1 MMRVQYKTYLQTI
14 EKYLSKTVNSTSTST
29 AGLLGL
35 KVIAEVCD
43 TIGEKTLSLKEMEKQ
58 ACSDGR
64 SISKV
69 VRRFTL
75 L

>member
-1 MMRVQYKTYLQTI
+1 MRRAKYNIYLHTI
-14 EKYLSKTVNSTSTST
+14 EKYLSKTVNLK
-29 AGLLGL
+29 AGLIGL

>member
-1 MMRVQYKTYLQTI
+1 MRRAQYNIYLHTI
-14 EKYLSKTVNSTSTST
+14 EKYLSKTVNLKAS
-29 AGLLGL
+29 LIGL

-43 TIGEKTLSLKEMEKQ
+43 TIGEKTLNSKEMEKQ
-58 ACSDGR
+58 ACNDGR

-69 VRRFTL
+69 VRRFAL

>member
-1 MMRVQYKTYLQTI
+1 MRAQYKTYLHTI
-14 EKYLSKTVNSTSTST
+14 EKYLRKTVNSTSTST

-43 TIGEKTLSLKEMEKQ
+43 TIGEKTFNLKEMEKH
-58 ACSDGR
+58 ACNDGR
-64 SISKV
+64 SILKV
-69 VRRFTL
+69 VGRFTL

>member
-1 MMRVQYKTYLQTI
+1 
-14 EKYLSKTVNSTSTST
+14 
-29 AGLLGL
+29 
-35 KVIAEVCD
+35 
-43 TIGEKTLSLKEMEKQ
+43 LKEMEKQ

-75 L
+75 LW